1 VIAVVC
7 TDRDTHEERRL
18 GWLVEEWNADGER
31 VFALVPW
38 VPFGELKA
46 GADRNPDTQRGGTLR
61 PRKCPTCRRDVPMSQ
76 STAARKY
83 DERVAAGLHRLDIS
97 TR

>member
-7 TDRDTHEERRL
+7 TNRGTHQEKRL
-18 GWLVEEWNADGER
+18 GWLVEEQNADGER

-38 VPFGELKA
+38 VPFRDLKA
-46 GADRNPDTQRGGTLR
+46 GADRNRDTQRGGTLR
-61 PRKCPTCRRDVPMSQ
+61 PRKCPNCRRDVPMSQ

-83 DERVAAGLHRLDIS
+83 DEHAAAGLHRLDIS